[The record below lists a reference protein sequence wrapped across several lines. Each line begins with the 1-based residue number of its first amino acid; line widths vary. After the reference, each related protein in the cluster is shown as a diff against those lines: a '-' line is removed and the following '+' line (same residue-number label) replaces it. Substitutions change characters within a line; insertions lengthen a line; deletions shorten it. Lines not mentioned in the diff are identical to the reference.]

1 MFGNVPIVKQNFS
14 LVMLGIIFVSVLP
27 GRLRSPE
34 APPDGEVTRFFDL
47 AGRGT
52 TVGREARGAL
62 ATFLTM
68 AYILVANAS
77 ILSAA
82 GVPADAAVAATAL
95 TAGLASILMGLGAN
109 VPIALAP
116 GMGLNAFVAFQV
128 APAAGGWQGAMG
140 LVVLDGAIVLAFV
153 LLGLREAVA
162 RAIPVDLRR
171 AIGVGIGLF
180 IVFLGLVQAQ
190 IVVVPPSTVA
200 ALSEHPGL
208 TLPPVTGGDWSAPG
222 PLIAMVGF
230 VAGACLLALGRAGA
244 MLAAIAVSALLA
256 MQTGHMSWNGAI
268 VAWPRFDTLFQ
279 ADVRAALDWRLL
291 PLLFSLVLVDFFDT
305 VGTVTAI
312 GDAAGLT
319 GRDGMLPRL
328 KQVLAIDAVAAL
340 IGGASGASSATS
352 YIESAAGVAEGA
364 RTGLH
369 SVFVGLLFLA
379 SMALAPIAAAVP
391 AVATA
396 PALILTGLLMCRD
409 IGRIDVVRLDTALP
423 AFLTVI
429 MVPLTYSISHGIGAG
444 FVAYV
449 AIKVLNGRAR
459 DVHPLMAASAAAFIL
474 FFAVA

>member
-1 MFGNVPIVKQNFS
+1 
-14 LVMLGIIFVSVLP
+14 
-27 GRLRSPE
+27 
-34 APPDGEVTRFFDL
+34 
-47 AGRGT
+47 
-52 TVGREARGAL
+52 
-62 ATFLTM
+62 M

-140 LVVLDGAIVLAFV
+140 LIVLDGAIVLACV

-190 IVVVPPSTVA
+190 IVVVPASTVA

-208 TLPPVTGGDWSAPG
+208 TLPPVTAGDWSAPG
-222 PLIAMVGF
+222 PLIAIVGF

-244 MLAAIAVSALLA
+244 MLVAIAVSALLA
-256 MQTGHMSWNGAI
+256 IQTGYMAWNGTI
-268 VAWPRFDTLFQ
+268 VAWPRFDTVFQ
-279 ADVRAALDWRLL
+279 ADVRAALDWRLV

-312 GDAAGLT
+312 GEAAGLT
-319 GRDGMLPRL
+319 GRDGMMPRL
-328 KQVLAIDAVAAL
+328 KQVLAIDAIAAM

-352 YIESAAGVAEGA
+352 YVESAAGVAEGA

-409 IGRIDVVRLDTALP
+409 IGRIDVARLDTALP

-444 FVAYV
+444 FIAYV
-449 AIKVLNGRAR
+449 AIKVLSGRIR
-459 DVHPLMAASAAAFIL
+459 EVHPLMAASAATFIL
-474 FFAVA
+474 FFALA

>member
-1 MFGNVPIVKQNFS
+1 
-14 LVMLGIIFVSVLP
+14 
-27 GRLRSPE
+27 
-34 APPDGEVTRFFDL
+34 VTAFFDL
-47 AGRGT
+47 AGRGS

-68 AYILVANAS
+68 AYILVANPS
-77 ILSAA
+77 ILAAA
-82 GVPADAAVAATAL
+82 GVPAEAAVAATAL

-109 VPIALAP
+109 APIALAP

-128 APAAGGWQGAMG
+128 APAAGGWRGAMG
-140 LVVLDGAIVLAFV
+140 LIVLDGAIVLAFV

-171 AIGVGIGLF
+171 AIGAGIGLF

-190 IVVVPPSTVA
+190 IVVVPASTVA
-200 ALSEHPGL
+200 SLAEHPGL
-208 TLPPVTGGDWSAPG
+208 TLPPVTAGDWSAPG
-222 PLIAMVGF
+222 PLIAFVGL

-244 MLAAIAVSALLA
+244 MLAAIAVSAILA
-256 MQTGHMSWNGAI
+256 MQTGHMTWNGA
-268 VAWPRFDTLFQ
+268 VAWPRFDTVLQ

-312 GDAAGLT
+312 GEAAGLT
-319 GRDGMLPRL
+319 GPGGLLPRL
-328 KQVLAIDAVAAL
+328 KQVLAIDALAAV

-352 YIESAAGVAEGA
+352 YVESAAGVAEGA

-369 SVFVGLLFLA
+369 SVLVGLLFLA
-379 SMALAPIAAAVP
+379 SMVLAPIAAAVP

-449 AIKVLNGRAR
+449 AIKVLNGRIR
-459 DVHPLMAASAAAFIL
+459 EVHPLMAVSAAAFAL

>member
-1 MFGNVPIVKQNFS
+1 MT
-14 LVMLGIIFVSVLP
+14 
-27 GRLRSPE
+27 
-34 APPDGEVTRFFDL
+34 AFFDL

-116 GMGLNAFVAFQV
+116 GMGLNAFVAFQI

-140 LVVLDGAIVLAFV
+140 LVVLDGAVVLAFV

-190 IVVVPPSTVA
+190 IVVVPASTVA

-244 MLAAIAVSALLA
+244 MIAAIGVSALLA
-256 MQTGHMSWNGAI
+256 MQTGHMSWNGTI
-268 VAWPRFDTLFQ
+268 VAWPRFDTVFQ
-279 ADVRAALDWRLL
+279 ADVRAALDWRLA
-291 PLLFSLVLVDFFDT
+291 PLLFSLILVDFFDT

-312 GDAAGLT
+312 GEAAGLT
-319 GRDGMLPRL
+319 GRDGLMPRL
-328 KQVLAIDAVAAL
+328 KQVLAIDAVAAV
-340 IGGASGASSATS
+340 IGGATGASSATS
-352 YIESAAGVAEGA
+352 YVESAAGVAEGA

-409 IGRIDVVRLDTALP
+409 IGRIDVVRLDTAIP

-444 FVAYV
+444 FIAYV
-449 AIKVLNGRAR
+449 AIKLLSGRIR
-459 DVHPLMAASAAAFIL
+459 EVHPLMAVSAATFAL
-474 FFAVA
+474 FFALA

>member
-1 MFGNVPIVKQNFS
+1 MT
-14 LVMLGIIFVSVLP
+14 
-27 GRLRSPE
+27 
-34 APPDGEVTRFFDL
+34 AFFDL

-68 AYILVANAS
+68 AYILVANPS

-116 GMGLNAFVAFQV
+116 GMGLNAFLAFQV
-128 APAAGGWQGAMG
+128 APAAGGWQAAMGLIVLDG
-140 LVVLDGAIVLAFV
+140 LVVLACV

-171 AIGVGIGLF
+171 AIGAGIGLF
-180 IVFLGLVQAQ
+180 IIFLGLVQAQ
-190 IVVVPPSTVA
+190 IVVVPSSTVA
-200 ALSEHPGL
+200 ALAEHPGL
-208 TLPPVTGGDWSAPG
+208 TLPPVTAGDWSAQG
-222 PLIAMVGF
+222 PMIAFFGLI
-230 VAGACLLALGRAGA
+230 AGACLLALGRAGA
-244 MLAAIAVSALLA
+244 MLVAIAVSALLA
-256 MQTGHMSWNGAI
+256 IQTGHMVWNGAI
-268 VAWPRFDTLFQ
+268 AWPRFDTLFQ

-312 GDAAGLT
+312 GEAAGLT
-319 GRDGMLPRL
+319 GRDGLMPRL
-328 KQVLAIDAVAAL
+328 KQVLAIDAVAAV

-352 YIESAAGVAEGA
+352 YVESAAGVAEGA

-379 SMALAPIAAAVP
+379 SMILAPIAAAVP

-409 IGRIDVVRLDTALP
+409 IGRIDVARLDTALP

-449 AIKVLNGRAR
+449 AIKVLSGRVR
-459 DVHPLMAASAAAFIL
+459 EVHPLMAVSAATFAL
-474 FFAVA
+474 FFALA

>member
-1 MFGNVPIVKQNFS
+1 MT
-14 LVMLGIIFVSVLP
+14 
-27 GRLRSPE
+27 
-34 APPDGEVTRFFDL
+34 DFFDL

-68 AYILVANAS
+68 AYILVANPS
-77 ILSAA
+77 ILAAA

-128 APAAGGWQGAMG
+128 APVTGGWHGAMG
-140 LVVLDGAIVLAFV
+140 LIVLDGAIVLACV
-153 LLGLREAVA
+153 LLGLREAVT

-171 AIGVGIGLF
+171 AIGAGIGLF
-180 IVFLGLVQAQ
+180 IIFLGLVQAQ
-190 IVVVPPSTVA
+190 IVVVPSSTVA

-208 TLPPVTGGDWSAPG
+208 TLPPVTAGDWSTPG
-222 PLIAMVGF
+222 PLIAFVGL

-256 MQTGHMSWNGAI
+256 MQTGHMAWNGTI
-268 VAWPRFDTLFQ
+268 VAWPRFDTVLQ
-279 ADVRAALDWRLL
+279 ADVRAALHWRLL

-312 GDAAGLT
+312 GEAAGLT
-319 GRDGMLPRL
+319 GRDGLMPRL
-328 KQVLAIDAVAAL
+328 KQVLAIDAVAAV

-352 YIESAAGVAEGA
+352 YVESAAGVAEGA

-379 SMALAPIAAAVP
+379 SMVLAPIAAAVP

-409 IGRIDVVRLDTALP
+409 IGRIDVVKLDTALP

-444 FVAYV
+444 FIAYV
-449 AIKVLNGRAR
+449 AIKVLNGRVR
-459 DVHPLMAASAAAFIL
+459 DVHPLMAVSAAAFIL
-474 FFAVA
+474 FFALA

>member
-1 MFGNVPIVKQNFS
+1 MT
-14 LVMLGIIFVSVLP
+14 
-27 GRLRSPE
+27 
-34 APPDGEVTRFFDL
+34 DFFDL
-47 AGRGT
+47 AGRGS

-95 TAGLASILMGLGAN
+95 TAGLASILMGLGGN

-128 APAAGGWQGAMG
+128 APVAGGWRGAMG
-140 LVVLDGAIVLAFV
+140 LIVLDGVIVLACV

-180 IVFLGLVQAQ
+180 IILLGLVQAQ
-190 IVVVPPSTVA
+190 LVVVPASTVA

-208 TLPPVTGGDWSAPG
+208 TLPPLTAGEWSAPG
-222 PLIAMVGF
+222 PLIAIAGF
-230 VAGACLLALGRAGA
+230 IAGACLLALGRAGA
-244 MLAAIAVSALLA
+244 MLVAIGVSSLLA
-256 MQTGHMSWNGAI
+256 LQTGYMAWNATI
-268 VAWPRFDTLFQ
+268 VAWPRFDTVFQ
-279 ADVRAALDWRLL
+279 ADIRAALDWRLV
-291 PLLFSLVLVDFFDT
+291 PLLFSLILVDFFDT

-312 GDAAGLT
+312 GEAAGLT
-319 GRDGMLPRL
+319 GRDGMMPRF
-328 KQVLAIDAVAAL
+328 KQILAIDAIAAI

-352 YIESAAGVAEGA
+352 YVESAAGVAEGA

-409 IGRIDVVRLDTALP
+409 MGRIDIARLDTALP

-444 FVAYV
+444 FIAYV
-449 AIKVLNGRAR
+449 AIKVLSGRIR
-459 DVHPLMAASAAAFIL
+459 EVHPLMAVSAATFIL
-474 FFAVA
+474 FFAIA

>member
-1 MFGNVPIVKQNFS
+1 MT
-14 LVMLGIIFVSVLP
+14 
-27 GRLRSPE
+27 
-34 APPDGEVTRFFDL
+34 AFFDL

-52 TVGREARGAL
+52 TVGREARGAV

-68 AYILVANAS
+68 AYILVANPS
-77 ILSAA
+77 ILAGA

-109 VPIALAP
+109 MPIALAP
-116 GMGLNAFVAFQV
+116 GMGLNAFIAFQV
-128 APAAGGWQGAMG
+128 APAAGSWQGAMG
-140 LVVLDGAIVLAFV
+140 LIVLDGAIVLAFV

-180 IVFLGLVQAQ
+180 IVFLGLVQAKL
-190 IVVVPPSTVA
+190 VEVPSSTVA
-200 ALSEHPGL
+200 GLSEYPDL
-208 TLPPVTGGDWSAPG
+208 TLPPVTAGDWASPG
-222 PLIAMVGF
+222 PVIAMVGF
-230 VAGACLLALGRAGA
+230 LVGAWLLARGRAGA
-244 MLAAIAVSALLA
+244 MLAAIAASALVA
-256 MQTGHMSWNGAI
+256 MQTGHMAWNGTIA
-268 VAWPRFDTLFQ
+268 AWPHFDTLFQ
-279 ADVRAALDWRLL
+279 ANMRAALDWRLA

-305 VGTVTAI
+305 VGTVTAV
-312 GDAAGLT
+312 GEAAGLA
-319 GRDGMLPRL
+319 GRDGMVPRL

-340 IGGASGASSATS
+340 IGGAAGASSATS

-379 SMALAPIAAAVP
+379 SMALAPLAAAVP

-409 IGRIDVVRLDTALP
+409 IARIDVGRLDTAIP

-429 MVPLTYSISHGIGAG
+429 LVPLTYSISHGIGAG
-444 FVAYV
+444 FIAYV
-449 AIKVLNGRAR
+449 AIKALSGHAR
-459 DVHPLMAASAAAFIL
+459 DVHPLMAASAAAFVA
-474 FFAVA
+474 FFVFA

>member
-1 MFGNVPIVKQNFS
+1 
-14 LVMLGIIFVSVLP
+14 
-27 GRLRSPE
+27 
-34 APPDGEVTRFFDL
+34 VTTFFDL

-68 AYILVANAS
+68 AYILVANPS

-95 TAGLASILMGLGAN
+95 TAGLATILMGLGAN

-128 APAAGGWQGAMG
+128 APAAGSWQGAMG
-140 LVVLDGAIVLAFV
+140 LIVLDGLVVLACV

-190 IVVVPPSTVA
+190 IVVVPSSTVA

-208 TLPPVTGGDWSAPG
+208 TLPPVTAGDWSAPG
-222 PLIAMVGF
+222 PLIAIIGF
-230 VAGACLLALGRAGA
+230 IAGACLLALGRAGA

-256 MQTGHMSWNGAI
+256 MQTGYMAWDGAF

-279 ADVRAALDWRLL
+279 ADLRAALDWRLA

-319 GRDGMLPRL
+319 GPDGMMPRL
-328 KQVLAIDAVAAL
+328 KQVLAIDAVAAM
-340 IGGASGASSATS
+340 IGGASGAS
-352 YIESAAGVAEGA
+352 
-364 RTGLH
+364 
-369 SVFVGLLFLA
+369 
-379 SMALAPIAAAVP
+379 
-391 AVATA
+391 
-396 PALILTGLLMCRD
+396 
-409 IGRIDVVRLDTALP
+409 
-423 AFLTVI
+423 
-429 MVPLTYSISHGIGAG
+429 
-444 FVAYV
+444 
-449 AIKVLNGRAR
+449 
-459 DVHPLMAASAAAFIL
+459 
-474 FFAVA
+474 

>member
-1 MFGNVPIVKQNFS
+1 
-14 LVMLGIIFVSVLP
+14 
-27 GRLRSPE
+27 
-34 APPDGEVTRFFDL
+34 VTAFFDL
-47 AGRGT
+47 AGRKT
-52 TVGREARGAL
+52 TIAREVRGGL

-68 AYILVANAS
+68 AYILVANPS
-77 ILSAA
+77 ILAGA

-116 GMGLNAFVAFQV
+116 GMGLNAFLAFQV

-140 LVVLDGAIVLAFV
+140 LVVLDGVIVLAFV
-153 LLGLREAVA
+153 LLGLREAVV
-162 RAIPVDLRR
+162 RAIPADLRR

-190 IVVVPPSTVA
+190 IVVVPSSTVA
-200 ALSEHPGL
+200 ALSEAPGL
-208 TLPPVTGGDWSAPG
+208 PLPPVTAGDWASPG
-222 PLIAMVGF
+222 PIVAMVG
-230 VAGACLLALGRAGA
+230 VVVGAVLLAKGTPGA
-244 MLAAIAVSALLA
+244 MLAAIAISALLA
-256 MQTGHMSWNGAI
+256 MQIGYMTWNGVVI
-268 VAWPRFDTLFQ
+268 AWPRFDTVLQ
-279 ADVRAALDWRLL
+279 ADVRAIADVRLI

-305 VGTVTAI
+305 VGTVTAV

-319 GRDGMLPRL
+319 GSDGMLPRL
-328 KQVLAIDAVAAL
+328 KRVLGIDAAAAI
-340 IGGASGASSATS
+340 IGGAAGASSATS

-369 SVFVGLLFLA
+369 SVVVGGLFLA
-379 SMALAPIAAAVP
+379 SMLLAPVAAAVP

-409 IGRIDVVRLDTALP
+409 IGRIDVRALDTAIP
-423 AFLTVI
+423 AFLTVV

-449 AIKVLNGRAR
+449 VIKALGGRASE
-459 DVHPLMAASAAAFIL
+459 VHPLMYASAATFAI
-474 FFAVA
+474 FFALA

>member
-1 MFGNVPIVKQNFS
+1 
-14 LVMLGIIFVSVLP
+14 L
-27 GRLRSPE
+27 
-34 APPDGEVTRFFDL
+34 ADAEVTRFFDL
-47 AGRGT
+47 DGRGT

-95 TAGLASILMGLGAN
+95 TAGLASILMGLGGN

-128 APAAGGWQGAMG
+128 APVAGGWRGAMG
-140 LVVLDGAIVLAFV
+140 LIVLDGVIVLACV

-180 IVFLGLVQAQ
+180 IILLGLVQAQ
-190 IVVVPPSTVA
+190 LVVVPASTVA

-208 TLPPVTGGDWSAPG
+208 TLPPLTAGEWSAPG
-222 PLIAMVGF
+222 PLIAIAGF
-230 VAGACLLALGRAGA
+230 IAGACLLTLGRAGA
-244 MLAAIAVSALLA
+244 MLVAIGVSSLLA
-256 MQTGHMSWNGAI
+256 LQTGYMAWNGTI
-268 VAWPRFDTLFQ
+268 VAWPRFDTVFQ
-279 ADVRAALDWRLL
+279 ADIRAALDWRLV
-291 PLLFSLVLVDFFDT
+291 PLLFSLILVDFFDT

-312 GDAAGLT
+312 GEAAGLT
-319 GRDGMLPRL
+319 GRDGMMPRF
-328 KQVLAIDAVAAL
+328 KQILAIDAIAAI

-352 YIESAAGVAEGA
+352 YVESAAGVAEGA

-409 IGRIDVVRLDTALP
+409 MGRIDIARLDTALP

-444 FVAYV
+444 FIAYV
-449 AIKVLNGRAR
+449 AIKVLSGRIR
-459 DVHPLMAASAAAFIL
+459 EVHPLMAVSAATFIL
-474 FFAVA
+474 FFAIA

>member
-1 MFGNVPIVKQNFS
+1 
-14 LVMLGIIFVSVLP
+14 
-27 GRLRSPE
+27 
-34 APPDGEVTRFFDL
+34 VTAFFDL
-47 AGRGT
+47 AGRKT
-52 TVGREARGAL
+52 TIAREVRGGL

-68 AYILVANAS
+68 AYILVANPS
-77 ILSAA
+77 ILAGA

-116 GMGLNAFVAFQV
+116 GMGLNAFLAFQV

-140 LVVLDGAIVLAFV
+140 LVVLDGVIVLAFV
-153 LLGLREAVA
+153 LLGLREAVV
-162 RAIPVDLRR
+162 RAIPADLRR

-190 IVVVPPSTVA
+190 IVVVPSSTVA
-200 ALSEHPGL
+200 ALSEAPGL
-208 TLPPVTGGDWSAPG
+208 PLPPVTAGDWASPG
-222 PLIAMVGF
+222 PIVAMVG
-230 VAGACLLALGRAGA
+230 VVVGAVLLAKGTPGA
-244 MLAAIAVSALLA
+244 MLAAIAISALLA
-256 MQTGHMSWNGAI
+256 MQIGYMTWNGVVI
-268 VAWPRFDTLFQ
+268 AWPRFDTVLQ
-279 ADVRAALDWRLL
+279 ADVRAIADVRLI

-305 VGTVTAI
+305 VGTVTAV

-319 GRDGMLPRL
+319 GSDGMLPRL
-328 KQVLAIDAVAAL
+328 KRVLGIDAAAAI
-340 IGGASGASSATS
+340 IGGAAGASSATS

-369 SVFVGLLFLA
+369 SVVVGGLFLA
-379 SMALAPIAAAVP
+379 SMLLAPVAAAVP

-409 IGRIDVVRLDTALP
+409 IGRIDVRALDTAIP
-423 AFLTVI
+423 AFLTVV

-449 AIKVLNGRAR
+449 VIKALSGRASE
-459 DVHPLMAASAAAFIL
+459 VHPLMYASAATFAI
-474 FFAVA
+474 FFALA

>member
-1 MFGNVPIVKQNFS
+1 M
-14 LVMLGIIFVSVLP
+14 
-27 GRLRSPE
+27 
-34 APPDGEVTRFFDL
+34 TRFFDL

-95 TAGLASILMGLGAN
+95 TAGLASILMGLGGN

-128 APAAGGWQGAMG
+128 APMAGGWRGAMG
-140 LVVLDGAIVLAFV
+140 LIVLDGVIVLACV

-180 IVFLGLVQAQ
+180 IILLGLVQAQ
-190 IVVVPPSTVA
+190 LVVVPASTVA

-208 TLPPVTGGDWSAPG
+208 TLPPLTAGEWSAPG
-222 PLIAMVGF
+222 PLIAIVGF
-230 VAGACLLALGRAGA
+230 IAGACLLALGRAGA
-244 MLAAIAVSALLA
+244 MLVAIAVSSLLA
-256 MQTGHMSWNGAI
+256 LQTGYMAWNGTI
-268 VAWPRFDTLFQ
+268 VAWPRFDTVFQ
-279 ADVRAALDWRLL
+279 ADIRAALDWRLV
-291 PLLFSLVLVDFFDT
+291 PLLFSLILVDFFDT

-312 GDAAGLT
+312 GEAAGLT
-319 GRDGMLPRL
+319 GRDGMMPRF
-328 KQVLAIDAVAAL
+328 KQILAIDAIAAI
-340 IGGASGASSATS
+340 IGGAAGASSATS
-352 YIESAAGVAEGA
+352 YVESAAGVAEGA

-409 IGRIDVVRLDTALP
+409 MGRIDIARLDTALP

-449 AIKVLNGRAR
+449 AVKVLSGRAR
-459 DVHPLMAASAAAFIL
+459 EVHPLMAVSAATFIL
-474 FFAVA
+474 FFAIA

>member
-1 MFGNVPIVKQNFS
+1 M
-14 LVMLGIIFVSVLP
+14 
-27 GRLRSPE
+27 
-34 APPDGEVTRFFDL
+34 TRFFDL

-95 TAGLASILMGLGAN
+95 TAGLASILMGLGGN

-128 APAAGGWQGAMG
+128 APVAGGWRGAMG
-140 LVVLDGAIVLAFV
+140 LIVLDGVIVLACV

-180 IVFLGLVQAQ
+180 IILLGLVQAQ
-190 IVVVPPSTVA
+190 LVVVPASTVA

-208 TLPPVTGGDWSAPG
+208 TLPPLTAGEWSAPG
-222 PLIAMVGF
+222 PLIAIAGF
-230 VAGACLLALGRAGA
+230 IAGACLLTLGRAGA
-244 MLAAIAVSALLA
+244 MLVAIAVSSLLA
-256 MQTGHMSWNGAI
+256 LQTGYMAWNGTI
-268 VAWPRFDTLFQ
+268 VAWPRFDTVFQ
-279 ADVRAALDWRLL
+279 ADIRAALDWRLV
-291 PLLFSLVLVDFFDT
+291 PLLFSLILVDFFDT

-312 GDAAGLT
+312 GEAAGLT
-319 GRDGMLPRL
+319 GRDGMMPRF
-328 KQVLAIDAVAAL
+328 KQILAIDAIAAI
-340 IGGASGASSATS
+340 IGGAAGASSATS
-352 YIESAAGVAEGA
+352 YVESAAGVAEGA

-379 SMALAPIAAAVP
+379 SMVLAPIAAAVP

-409 IGRIDVVRLDTALP
+409 MGRIDIARLDTALP

-444 FVAYV
+444 FIAYV
-449 AIKVLNGRAR
+449 AIKVLSGRIR
-459 DVHPLMAASAAAFIL
+459 EVHPLMAVSAATFIL
-474 FFAVA
+474 FFAIA

>member
-1 MFGNVPIVKQNFS
+1 M
-14 LVMLGIIFVSVLP
+14 
-27 GRLRSPE
+27 
-34 APPDGEVTRFFDL
+34 TTFFDL

-95 TAGLASILMGLGAN
+95 TAGLASILMGLGGN

-128 APAAGGWQGAMG
+128 APVAGGWRGAMG
-140 LVVLDGAIVLAFV
+140 LIVLDGVIVLACV

-180 IVFLGLVQAQ
+180 IILLGLVQAQ
-190 IVVVPPSTVA
+190 LVVVPASTVA

-208 TLPPVTGGDWSAPG
+208 TLPPLTAGEWSAPG
-222 PLIAMVGF
+222 PLIAIAGF
-230 VAGACLLALGRAGA
+230 IAGACLLTLGRAGA
-244 MLAAIAVSALLA
+244 MLVAIAVSSLLA
-256 MQTGHMSWNGAI
+256 LQTGYMAWNGTI
-268 VAWPRFDTLFQ
+268 VAWPRFDTVFQ
-279 ADVRAALDWRLL
+279 ADIRAALDWRLV
-291 PLLFSLVLVDFFDT
+291 PLLFSLILVDFFDT

-312 GDAAGLT
+312 GEAAGLT
-319 GRDGMLPRL
+319 GRDGMMPRF
-328 KQVLAIDAVAAL
+328 KQILAIDAIAAI

-352 YIESAAGVAEGA
+352 YVESAAGVAEGA

-369 SVFVGLLFLA
+369 SVFVGLLFLV

-409 IGRIDVVRLDTALP
+409 MGRIDIARLDTALP

-444 FVAYV
+444 FIAYV
-449 AIKVLNGRAR
+449 AIKVLSGRIR
-459 DVHPLMAASAAAFIL
+459 EVHPLMAVSAATFIL
-474 FFAVA
+474 FFAIA